1 MESSLNPETS
11 GFSDDPLGAPS
22 ATSSS
27 LSRALWQYIFRE
39 DRFFLV
45 LSVFIGISAGLAVV
59 CFRFA
64 IDWSRLYLLGTGA
77 VLTPSRMSQRRR

>member
-45 LSVFIGISAGLAVV
+45 LGVHWNL
-59 CFRFA
+59 C
-64 IDWSRLYLLGTGA
+64 GTGG
-77 VLTPSRMSQRRR
+77 RMFSFRD